1 MSQDNVEIVRQ
12 VLSGLSPDAAQERT
26 IESFV
31 ERLSPDLE
39 FVEDPR
45 FPEGGTYHGREEY
58 LRYARDFVAQF
69 EQFTFTVECLTS
81 IPDGRVLVSLRLR
94 GRGKG
99 SGAEFHAR
107 SGWVYTVR
115 DGLVVH
121 IRAYVDLAEALEAV
135 GLGE

>member
-1 MSQDNVEIVRQ
+1 MSRENVEVVRQ
-12 VLSGLSPDAAQERT
+12 VLSGLSRDAAQERT
-26 IESFV
+26 VESFV

-45 FPEGGTYHGREEY
+45 FPEGRTYHGREEY

-69 EQFTFTVECLTS
+69 EQFTLTVEDLRP

-99 SGAEFHAR
+99 SKAEFEAR

-115 DGLVVH
+115 DGVVTH
-121 IRAYVDLAEALEAV
+121 IRAYMDRADALEAV
-135 GLGE
+135 GLRE

>member
-1 MSQDNVEIVRQ
+1 MSPENLEVVRQ
-12 VLSGLSPDAAQERT
+12 VLSSLSRDAAQERT
-26 IESFV
+26 LTSFV

-45 FPEGGTYHGREEY
+45 FPEGGTYHGREDY

-69 EQFTFTVECLTS
+69 EQLTFTVEGLRA

-99 SGAEFHAR
+99 SKAEFDAR
-107 SGWVYTVR
+107 AGWVYTVR

-121 IRAYVDLAEALEAV
+121 IRAYMDRAEAFEAV
-135 GLGE
+135 GLRE

>member
-1 MSQDNVEIVRQ
+1 MSRENVEVVRQ

-26 IESFV
+26 IQSFV

-69 EQFTFTVECLTS
+69 EHFTFTVEGLRA
-81 IPDGRVLVSLRLR
+81 IPDGRVLVCLRLR

-99 SGAEFHAR
+99 SGAEFNAR

-115 DGLVVH
+115 NGIVVH
-121 IRAYVDLAEALEAV
+121 IRAYVDRDEALEAV
-135 GLGE
+135 GLRE